1 MASKR
6 RSKEDLIEEL
16 SALLVESE
24 PDGQSTTDEKY
35 AEGLLKA
42 HDQVVKRNILLTNL
56 LENYIKSHSEKIAEN
71 RRYKRIMFFT
81 FVGAFVL
88 FTGATLWVFL
98 RTDFSSAD
106 IPQVVSLLSVGA
118 TYIGSVFVAYEIMF
132 KYLFPSDE
140 EKDMISMIKTVIEND
155 LKVEEFSS
163 IRLAGRT
170 TKVQDSHKQDSDGEQ
185 GSDGDSATDDSQDPD
200 SN

>member
-1 MASKR
+1 MAIKR
-6 RSKEDLIEEL
+6 RSQDLIAEL
-16 SALLVESE
+16 SALLEDSE
-24 PDGQSTTDEKY
+24 PDDRSTTDEKY

-71 RRYKRIMFFT
+71 RWYKRIMFFV
-81 FVGAFVL
+81 FLGAFVA
-88 FTGATLWVFL
+88 FTGATLWMFL

-132 KYLFPSDE
+132 KYLFPTDE

-163 IRLAGRT
+163 LRLSGRSAKAQKNCNPNT
-170 TKVQDSHKQDSDGEQ
+170 DGKQGDSQDSSDGE
-185 GSDGDSATDDSQDPD
+185 ST
-200 SN
+200 